1 MHATLS
7 FNGLLAGYPPLFD
20 DLKVPDSVSK
30 EAVCNQLLFD
40 TLELEVLYT
49 DGPTMQRALGVF
61 SKTMLPSW
69 TRYAKALGLDYDVLA
84 SDDRTRT
91 VEHKGTNS
99 GTNSSKNVVAG
110 KTTRTPNLTTIGQN
124 NGSDNTTRDV
134 TGFDSGAFVPAEKS
148 TTTLGTGNKITSTG
162 TDTTTDDQTTT
173 NNGTTEAKDSYKD
186 TVTEK
191 GRAGKDPQD
200 LIAKELTLAA
210 KKNAVNK
217 IVADIQANF
226 CLLVY

>member
-7 FNGLLAGYPPLFD
+7 FNGLLAGYPALFD
-20 DLKVPDSVSK
+20 DLQVPAGVSK

-40 TLELEVLYT
+40 TLELEVLYA

-61 SKTMLPSW
+61 SETMLPSW
-69 TRYAKALGLDYDVLA
+69 TRYAAALGLDYDVLA

-91 VEHKGTNS
+91 TDHHGTNS
-99 GTNSSKNVVAG
+99 GTNSTMNLVTG
-110 KTTRTPNLTTIGQN
+110 TTKRTPDLTTTGKN

-134 TGFDSGAFVPAEKS
+134 TGFDSGTMVPAEKS
-148 TTTLGTGNKITSTG
+148 TTTLGTGNTITSTG

-173 NNGTTEAKDSYKD
+173 NTSTTEAEDGYKD

-191 GRAGKDPQD
+191 GRAGRDPQD
-200 LIAKELTLAA
+200 LIAKELALAA
-210 KKNAVNK
+210 DNAVHK
-217 IVADIQANF
+217 IVTDIRANF

>member
-7 FNGLLAGYPPLFD
+7 FNGLLAGYPALFD
-20 DLKVPDSVSK
+20 DLQVPAGVSK

-40 TLELEVLYT
+40 TLELEVLYA

-61 SKTMLPSW
+61 SETMLPSW
-69 TRYAKALGLDYDVLA
+69 TRYVAALGLDYDVLA

-91 VEHKGTNS
+91 TDHHGTNS
-99 GTNSSKNVVAG
+99 GTNSTMNLVTG
-110 KTTRTPNLTTIGQN
+110 TTKRTPDLTTTGKN
-124 NGSDNTTRDV
+124 NGSDSTTRDV
-134 TGFDSGAFVPAEKS
+134 TGFDSGTMVPAEKS
-148 TTTLGTGNKITSTG
+148 TTTLGTGNTITSTG

-173 NNGTTEAKDSYKD
+173 NTSTTEAEDGYKD

-191 GRAGKDPQD
+191 GRAGRDPQD
-200 LIAKELTLAA
+200 LIAKELALAA
-210 KKNAVNK
+210 DNAVHK
-217 IVADIQANF
+217 IVADIRANF

>member
-7 FNGLLAGYPPLFD
+7 FNGLLAGYPTLFD
-20 DLKVPDSVSK
+20 DLQVPESVSK

-61 SKTMLPSW
+61 SETMLPSW
-69 TRYAKALGLDYDVLA
+69 TRYSTALGLDYDVLA

-91 VEHKGTNS
+91 TVHHGTS
-99 GTNSSKNVVAG
+99 GSTNTGKNVVEG
-110 KTTRTPNLTTIGQN
+110 KTTRTPNLTTVGQN
-124 NGSDNTTRDV
+124 NGSDNTIRDV
-134 TGFDSGAFVPAEKS
+134 TGFDSGTMVPAEKS
-148 TTTLGTGNKITSTG
+148 TTTLGTGNTITSTG

-173 NNGTTEAKDSYKD
+173 NTSTTEAQDGYKD

-191 GRAGKDPQD
+191 GRAGRDPQD
-200 LIAKELTLAA
+200 LIAKELTLATE
-210 KKNAVNK
+210 NAVHK
-217 IVADIQANF
+217 IVTDIRANF

>member
-7 FNGLLAGYPPLFD
+7 FNGLSAGYPTLFD
-20 DLKVPDSVSK
+20 DLQVPANVSK
-30 EAVCNQLLFD
+30 DAVCNQLLFD
-40 TLELEVLYT
+40 TLELEVLYA

-61 SKTMLPSW
+61 SETMLPSW
-69 TRYAKALGLDYDVLA
+69 TRYATALGLDYDVLA

-91 VEHKGTNS
+91 TDHHGTNTGTNS
-99 GTNSSKNVVAG
+99 TLNLVTGTTK
-110 KTTRTPNLTTIGQN
+110 RTPDLTTIGQN
-124 NGSDNTTRDV
+124 NGSDSTTRDV
-134 TGFDSGAFVPAEKS
+134 TGFDSGTYVPAEKS

-173 NNGTTEAKDSYKD
+173 NTSTTEAEDGYKD

-200 LIAKELTLAA
+200 LIAKELALAA
-210 KKNAVNK
+210 ENAVHK
-217 IVADIQANF
+217 IVTDIKANF

>member
-7 FNGLLAGYPPLFD
+7 FNGLLAGYPELFD
-20 DLKVPDSVSK
+20 DLQVPETVSK

-40 TLELEVLYT
+40 TLELEVLYA

-61 SKTMLPSW
+61 SETMLPSW
-69 TRYAKALGLDYDVLA
+69 TRYAAALGLDYDVLA

-91 VEHKGTNS
+91 TDHHGTNS
-99 GTNSSKNVVAG
+99 GTNSSMNLVTG
-110 KTTRTPNLTTIGQN
+110 TTKRTPDLTTTGKN
-124 NGSDNTTRDV
+124 NGSDSTTRDV
-134 TGFDSGAFVPAEKS
+134 TGFDSGTMVPAEKS
-148 TTTLGTGNKITSTG
+148 TTTLGTGNTITSTG
-162 TDTTTDDQTTT
+162 TDTTTDDQTIT
-173 NNGTTEAKDSYKD
+173 NTGTTEAEDGYKD

-200 LIAKELTLAA
+200 LIAKELALAA
-210 KKNAVNK
+210 ENAVHK
-217 IVADIQANF
+217 IVTDIKANF

>member
-7 FNGLLAGYPPLFD
+7 FNGLLAGYPELFD
-20 DLKVPDSVSK
+20 DLQVPETVSK

-40 TLELEVLYT
+40 TLELEVLYA

-61 SKTMLPSW
+61 SETMLPSW
-69 TRYAKALGLDYDVLA
+69 TRYAAALGLDYDVLA

-91 VEHKGTNS
+91 TDHHGTNS
-99 GTNSSKNVVAG
+99 GTNSSMNLVTG
-110 KTTRTPNLTTIGQN
+110 TTKRTPDLTTTGKN
-124 NGSDNTTRDV
+124 NGSDSTTRDV
-134 TGFDSGAFVPAEKS
+134 TGFDSGTMVPAEKS
-148 TTTLGTGNKITSTG
+148 TTTLGTGNTITSTG

-173 NNGTTEAKDSYKD
+173 NTSTTEAEDGYKD

-200 LIAKELTLAA
+200 LIAKELALAA
-210 KKNAVNK
+210 ENAVHK
-217 IVADIQANF
+217 IVTDIKANF

>member
-7 FNGLLAGYPPLFD
+7 FNGLLAGYPTLFD
-20 DLKVPDSVSK
+20 NLQVPASVSK

-40 TLELEVLYT
+40 TLELEVLYA

-61 SKTMLPSW
+61 SETMLPSW
-69 TRYAKALGLDYDVLA
+69 TRYAAALGLDYDVLA

-91 VEHKGTNS
+91 TDHHGNNS
-99 GTNSSKNVVAG
+99 GTNSSTNLVTG
-110 KTTRTPNLTTIGQN
+110 TTKRTPNLTTTGKN
-124 NGSDNTTRDV
+124 NGSDSTTRDV
-134 TGFDSGAFVPAEKS
+134 TGFDSGTMVPAEKS
-148 TTTLGTGNKITSTG
+148 TTTLGTGNTITSTG

-173 NNGTTEAKDSYKD
+173 NTSTTEAEDGYKD

-191 GRAGKDPQD
+191 GRAGRDPQD
-200 LIAKELTLAA
+200 LIAKELALA
-210 KKNAVNK
+210 KENAVHK
-217 IVADIQANF
+217 IVTDIRANF

>member
-7 FNGLLAGYPPLFD
+7 FNGLLAGYPELFN

-40 TLELEVLYT
+40 TLELEVLYA
-49 DGPTMQRALGVF
+49 DGPTMKRALGVF
-61 SKTMLPSW
+61 SETMLPSW

-91 VEHKGTNS
+91 VEHKGTNT

-110 KTTRTPNLTTIGQN
+110 KTIRTPDLTTIGQN

-173 NNGTTEAKDSYKD
+173 NDGTTKAQDKYKD
-186 TVTEK
+186 TMTER

-200 LIAKELTLAA
+200 LIAKELALAA
-210 KKNAVNK
+210 KNAVNK
-217 IVADIQANF
+217 IVADIQVNF

>member
-7 FNGLLAGYPPLFD
+7 FNGLLAGYPELFD
-20 DLKVPDSVSK
+20 DLQVPDSVSK

-40 TLELEVLYT
+40 TLELEVLYA

-61 SKTMLPSW
+61 SGTMLPSW
-69 TRYAKALGLDYDVLA
+69 TRYAAALGLDYDVLA

-91 VEHKGTNS
+91 TEHHGTNTGTNS
-99 GTNSSKNVVAG
+99 TKSVVEG
-110 KTTRTPNLTTIGQN
+110 KTTRTPNLTTTGQN
-124 NGSDNTTRDV
+124 NGSDSTTRDV
-134 TGFDSGAFVPAEKS
+134 TGFDSGTMVPAEKS
-148 TTTLGTGNKITSTG
+148 TTTLGTGNTITSTG

-173 NNGTTEAKDSYKD
+173 NTSTTEAEDGYKD

-191 GRAGKDPQD
+191 GRAGRDPQD
-200 LIAKELTLAA
+200 LIAKELALAMD
-210 KKNAVNK
+210 NAVHK
-217 IVADIQANF
+217 IVTDIKANF

>member
-7 FNGLLAGYPPLFD
+7 FNGLLAGYPELFD

-40 TLELEVLYT
+40 TLELEVLYA
-49 DGPTMQRALGVF
+49 DGPTMKRALGVF
-61 SKTMLPSW
+61 SETMLPSW
-69 TRYAKALGLDYDVLA
+69 TRYATALGLDYDVLA

-91 VEHKGTNS
+91 TDHHGTNS
-99 GTNSSKNVVAG
+99 GTNSTMNLVTG
-110 KTTRTPNLTTIGQN
+110 TTKRTPDLTTTGKN
-124 NGSDNTTRDV
+124 NGSDSTTRDV
-134 TGFDSGAFVPAEKS
+134 TGFDSGDMVPAEKS
-148 TTTLGTGNKITSTG
+148 TTTLGTGNTITSTG

-173 NNGTTEAKDSYKD
+173 NNGTTEAEDSYKD

-191 GRAGKDPQD
+191 GRAGRDPQD
-200 LIAKELTLAA
+200 LIAKELALA
-210 KKNAVNK
+210 KENAVHK
-217 IVADIQANF
+217 IVMDIKANF

>member
-173 NNGTTEAKDSYKD
+173 NNGATEAEDSYKD

-200 LIAKELTLAA
+200 LIAKELALAA
-210 KKNAVNK
+210 KNAVNK

>member
-7 FNGLLAGYPPLFD
+7 FNGLLAGYPTLFD
-20 DLKVPDSVSK
+20 DLQVPDSVSK
-30 EAVCNQLLFD
+30 DAVCNQLLFD
-40 TLELEVLYT
+40 TRELEVLYA
-49 DGPTMQRALGVF
+49 DGPAMKRALGVF
-61 SKTMLPSW
+61 SETMLPSW
-69 TRYAKALGLDYDVLA
+69 DRYAKALGLDYDVLA

-91 VEHKGTNS
+91 TDHHGTSGSTNNS
-99 GTNSSKNVVAG
+99 ENVVAG
-110 KTTRTPNLTTIGQN
+110 KTTRTPDLTTIGQN

-134 TGFDSGAFVPAEKS
+134 TAFASGPMVPAEKS

-173 NNGTTEAKDSYKD
+173 NTSTTEAQDGYKD

-191 GRAGKDPQD
+191 GRAGRDPQD
-200 LIAKELTLAA
+200 LIAKELALA
-210 KKNAVNK
+210 KENAVHK
-217 IVADIQANF
+217 IVTDIRANF